1 MMTPSVQRHGGCL
14 RRFLSVTL
22 SVVCCHWLAVVHS
35 FSLPETGIT
44 LKRDAFSISHS
55 AEPSQSSITL
65 ISVSVSVIVLYECR
79 RKSSRRTFQTTFLK
93 SSQGYNGQ
101 EEEPKALLLLRSSQS
116 TGKSSSDEEQSFLH
130 ALESAGYC
138 HVAIAP
144 SVPADSTAYSYY
156 CYELSRATGMLKL
169 ISSPPKSSGEFVAP
183 RWVPMVRGEEN
194 VLVANGWS
202 FLDPDESE
210 PMSAFDIDDAN
221 AEAEYR
227 PKWGTNDNRPDASAY
242 AYASASASAS
252 SNQDDAGV
260 LQLSSLGYDL
270 SSPLTQED
278 ILLEGDSLSS
288 NPYSRGVLLNGE
300 TDPPNTKLTSNG
312 FDFRGSAGQSDIP
325 AGIFFTAIGGLPLF
339 SSTDLSPTTGSSDWL
354 SFSRPLA
361 KSHVVH
367 VEPEQDSMDRRI
379 EVVCARTRCHLGH
392 FFGPTGTEGYYCINA
407 SALNFV
413 PSSSSSSSTEV
424 STSSRYPLSVASRP
438 ISWRPLDDP
447 DEDEDELPPAHRLL
461 KAVIDQHGN
470 FERVAL
476 GCGCFW
482 HVEFALRRLP
492 GVRST
497 MACYAGGHK
506 TSPTYKD
513 VSKGETGHAEVVS
526 LVYDPEVCP
535 NTVVFDCFLA
545 MHDPTKVRAH
555 GKHALNTGQY
565 RSCIFLSS
573 VALEQ
578 TARECLNQCREQ
590 LGKELSTDIRLM
602 GQRQSGQQ
610 FSSSDFAEEFGG
622 GWCWGWC
629 WRAEDRHQRHDE
641 RIKGKLKGFTTT
653 NRSSITLSASKW
665 LDEYGRRT
673 PSILGGSTD
682 LERSLHPDDDG
693 MAMMMI

>member
-1 MMTPSVQRHGGCL
+1 MTTLSVQRHGGCL

-22 SVVCCHWLAVVHS
+22 SVVCYQWLVAVVHS
-35 FSLPETGIT
+35 LSLPETGIT
-44 LKRDAFSISHS
+44 FHRRDAFSISHS
-55 AEPSQSSITL
+55 AEPSQSSTASIIL
-65 ISVSVSVIVLYECR
+65 LYECR
-79 RKSSRRTFQTTFLK
+79 RKRSRRTFQTTFLK

-101 EEEPKALLLLRSSQS
+101 EEEPKALLLLRSSRS
-116 TGKSSSDEEQSFLH
+116 TGKSSDEERSLLH

-144 SVPADSTAYSYY
+144 SVPVPVPVPADSTAYY

-227 PKWGTNDNRPDASAY
+227 PKWGTNDNRPDAS
-242 AYASASASAS
+242 

-270 SSPLTQED
+270 SPLTQED

-312 FDFRGSAGQSDIP
+312 FDFRGSAGQSDIS

-392 FFGPTGTEGYYCINA
+392 FFGPAEGYYCINA

-413 PSSSSSSSTEV
+413 PSSTEV

-447 DEDEDELPPAHRLL
+447 DEDELPPAHRLL
-461 KAVIDQHGN
+461 KAVIEQHGN

-526 LVYDPEVCP
+526 VVYDPEVCP

-590 LGKELSTDIRLM
+590 LGKELGTDIRLM

-622 GWCWGWC
+622 TGCWCWC

-641 RIKGKLKGFTTT
+641 RIKGKLGKLKGFTTT